1 MRKTFIL
8 LIFMFSCVISNAQK
22 RETEFKE
29 SYQLTIFLK
38 NGNKAVISL
47 YNEPTLQFDEDE
59 VTVTYNSL
67 TFTYKNDEVDY
78 FDFDEDATGIDIPNE
93 DLDIQFR
100 ITEDELVIT
109 SLKPG
114 AKVNVYSSNGVL
126 VGHQNENGEV
136 SAINIS
142 NLPAGIYIVKSG
154 SITYKFLKR

>member
-1 MRKTFIL
+1 MRKFFIL
-8 LIFMFSCVISNAQK
+8 LIFMLSCVISNAQK

-38 NGNKAVISL
+38 NGNKAIISL
-47 YNEPTLQFDEDE
+47 YNEPTLLFDDDE

-78 FDFDEDATGIDIPNE
+78 FDFDEDATGIVIPNE
-93 DLDIQFR
+93 ELDTQFR
-100 ITEDELVIT
+100 ITENELVIT

-126 VGHQNENGEV
+126 VGQQNEDGGV

-142 NLPAGIYIVKSG
+142 NLPSGIYIVKSG
-154 SITYKFLKR
+154 SLTYKFLKR